1 MARVPDRD
9 TRGRK
14 ASAKAWGLERTK
26 KEASVARGLLPLFM
40 GSSEVRAHSFLR
52 WGRGR

>member
-1 MARVPDRD
+1 MARVPDKG

-14 ASAKAWGLERTK
+14 ACAKTWGLERTK
-26 KEASVARGLLPLFM
+26 KEANVARGLLSLFM
-40 GSSEVRAHSFLR
+40 GSSEVRAHSFLS